1 MLAFVLLKPDLGL
14 ISIASKIAGI
24 HGWPTITPESA
35 VETDP
40 RETSYHAIRMLLSS
54 VKLNTAASFWAPAAC
69 FQVHWQEDQRICTGS
84 ALPTIFLSFFIKY
97 QAGN

>member
-40 RETSYHAIRMLLSS
+40 RETSYHAIRMLLT
-54 VKLNTAASFWAPAAC
+54 V
-69 FQVHWQEDQRICTGS
+69 Q
-84 ALPTIFLSFFIKY
+84 
-97 QAGN
+97 